1 MFSKLHFKKQLP
13 FPPSPF
19 SFFIECFYFSSHQPH
34 PWNSSSRLRASMP
47 IPNQT
52 HFNDPNTVHLFCSN
66 ALKISAKKGYLPEGK
81 QLHAHLIKF
90 GFCQVL
96 SLQNQILSVYLKCQE
111 AEDAKKLF
119 EELPVRNVVSWNIMI
134 RASVGRNDEN
144 ESSGMRLCFSYFRR
158 MLLEMM
164 VPDHITFNGLICLCT
179 QFNDIEMGVQL
190 HCFTVKVGFDLD
202 CFVGCALV
210 GLYAKCGFV
219 ENARRVFCDVSC
231 RDLVMWNVMVSCYV
245 FNSLPQEAFRVF
257 NSMRLD
263 VVNGDEFTFSS
274 LLSVISDDALE
285 YYDFGKQVH
294 SLVLRQSFDSDVL
307 VASALINMYAKSE
320 NIIDA
325 RRVFDEMSI
334 RNVVAWNTM
343 IVGFGNHGDGNEVMK
358 LVKEMLREGFLPD
371 ELTISSIISS
381 CGYASAITETL
392 QVHAFAV
399 KLSCQDFLSV
409 ANSLISAYSKCG
421 SITSAFKCFELTS
434 QPDLVTWTSLIYAYA
449 FHGLAEKSTEMF
461 EKMLSYGIKP
471 DRIAFL
477 GVLSACAHC
486 GLVTKGLHYF
496 KLMTNAYQIVP
507 DSEHYTCLV
516 DLLGR
521 YGLINEAFEILRSMP
536 IEVDSD
542 TLGAFIGSCKL
553 HSNMELAKLA
563 AEKLFLIEPEKSVN
577 YAVMSNIFAS
587 QKHWYDVE
595 RIRKT
600 MEDKRDAKVPGCSWI
615 EIGNQ
620 IHSFVSNDKSH
631 PNALEMYV
639 TLNMLLRP
647 MKEQNGIHL

>member
-1 MFSKLHFKKQLP
+1 
-13 FPPSPF
+13 
-19 SFFIECFYFSSHQPH
+19 
-34 PWNSSSRLRASMP
+34 MP

-52 HFNDPNTVHLFCSN
+52 HFKDPNTLHLFCSN
-66 ALKISAKKGYLPEGK
+66 ALKISAKKGHLPEGK

-96 SLQNQILSVYLKCQE
+96 SLQNQILSVYLNCQE
-111 AEDAKKLF
+111 TEDAKKLF
-119 EELPVRNVVSWNIMI
+119 DELPVRNVVSWNIMI
-134 RASVGRNDEN
+134 RGSVGRNEN
-144 ESSGMRLCFSYFRR
+144 ESSCMRLCFTYFRR
-158 MLLEMM
+158 MLLEMV
-164 VPDHITFNGLICLCT
+164 VPDYITFNGLICLCAR
-179 QFNDIEMGVQL
+179 FCDAEMGIQL
-190 HCFTVKVGFDLD
+190 HCFTVKVGLDLD
-202 CFVGCALV
+202 SFVGCALV
-210 GLYAKCGFV
+210 DSYAKCGLV
-219 ENARRVFCDVSC
+219 ENARRVFCDVPC
-231 RDLVMWNVMVSCYV
+231 RDLVMWNVMISCYV
-245 FNSLPQEAFRVF
+245 FNCLPEEAFSMF
-257 NSMRLD
+257 NSMRLE
-263 VVNGDEFTFSS
+263 VANGDGFTFCS
-274 LLSVISDDALE
+274 LLSVISDDSLE

-307 VASALINMYAKSE
+307 VASALINMYAKNE

-325 RRVFDEMSI
+325 RRVFDQMSI

-343 IVGFGNHGDGNEVMK
+343 IVGCGNHGDGNEVMK
-358 LVKEMLREGFLPD
+358 LLREMLREGFLPD

-392 QVHAFAV
+392 QAHAFAV

-449 FHGLAEKSTEMF
+449 FHGLAEKATEMF
-461 EKMLSYGIKP
+461 ENMISCGIKP
-471 DRIAFL
+471 DQIAFL

-486 GLVTKGLHYF
+486 GLVTKGLQYF
-496 KLMTNAYQIVP
+496 KLMTNAYQIVL

-521 YGLINEAFEILRSMP
+521 YGLINEAFEILKSMP
-536 IEVDSD
+536 IEANSD
-542 TLGAFIGSCKL
+542 ALGAFIGSCKL
-553 HSNMELAKLA
+553 HSNMELAKLV
-563 AEKLFLIEPEKSVN
+563 AEKLFFIEPDKSVN
-577 YAVMSNIFAS
+577 YAVMSNIYAS
-587 QKHWYDVE
+587 QKHWCDVE

-600 MEDKRDAKVPGCSWI
+600 MEDKRDGKVPGCSWT

-620 IHSFVSNDKSH
+620 VHSFVSNDKSH

-647 MKEQNGIHL
+647 MKEQNYIHL